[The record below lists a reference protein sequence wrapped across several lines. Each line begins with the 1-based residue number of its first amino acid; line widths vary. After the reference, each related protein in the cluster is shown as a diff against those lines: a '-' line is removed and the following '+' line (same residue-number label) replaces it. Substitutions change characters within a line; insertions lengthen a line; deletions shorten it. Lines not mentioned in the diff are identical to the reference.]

1 MGERIAVFG
10 AGYAGLVTG
19 VGFADLGHEVVIRDV
34 VPAKVEALRAGRV
47 PFHEPGLEEVI
58 ARAGDRL
65 TFTLDAHEAVE
76 GARFVFVCV
85 GTPATYSGD
94 ADLSAVW
101 TVLDELQ
108 SLGESSVVV
117 MKSTVP
123 VGTGEKVRAALAAR
137 GLERVGYVSNPEFLA
152 EGTAVKD
159 FLEPD
164 RIVIGSFEDADGDA
178 VEALHEG
185 LDAPVVRTDVPSAE
199 MVKLAANAYLGTR
212 ISFINEIA
220 NVCELVG
227 ADVEKVAWGMG
238 LDERIGTRYLQAG
251 IGFGGSCLAG
261 DETVLVDDGSRARL
275 VRLDRLFEQHAEATD
290 DVLAE
295 PEGLRVL
302 SWRFGDDTPVFLP
315 VTSLTRRS
323 YRGDLV
329 EIRTKMGRRVRCTP
343 DHPVVACRDG
353 EYPGIVL
360 AGELTE
366 TDWLPI
372 AQGAA
377 ELQTTVAELPGLV
390 DAIPVAGLGEADV
403 LVRTTRET
411 LAAVGVAAVRAGV
424 EGVYEGE
431 QSTYTRAWEIVQR
444 GTLRLHEARALDLDI
459 DAAALGT
466 ARNGTFV
473 PARLPSDEAFWR
485 VVGLYIA
492 EGHCTVDGRR
502 HRLQWSFHPSD
513 EQDLVDE
520 VAGFWRRH
528 GVKADVV
535 ARPTTTCVVVSS
547 RLLATWWLKV
557 LGLGSNC
564 YEQRLPDLAW
574 TLPEEHKRA
583 LVSGMWR
590 GDGSWSL
597 IAGGPSVVMEY
608 GTVSR
613 EVADGLLRLL
623 GEFGIA
629 ASLKVGRGRKSTV
642 DTFWMRISG
651 ADQVERMLDL
661 VEPAARDVI
670 FRSLEQ
676 QARRIAPTGY
686 RRGSPNT
693 AWARVTQTSTAEL
706 EGHVYSMEVPGANT
720 FVTTGGLVVHNCFP
734 KDISFLKLLAGNSG
748 YHFQLLNAVI
758 EVNELQK
765 RRIVSKLQKHLGSL
779 RGKTVALLG
788 LAFKPNTDDMR
799 EAPSIV
805 LASRLLAEGADVRA
819 WDPVAD
825 ASEILRGVTFADT
838 VLDAVRGADAAV
850 VVTGW
855 DELRDLPRAEIRD
868 AMRNPLIVDGRNVVD
883 PETAHAAGFTY
894 EGIGRASTSALAGLP
909 ETDEPQLR
917 EPSAEN

>member
-19 VGFADLGHEVVIRDV
+19 AGFADLGHDVVVRDV

-58 ARAGDRL
+58 ARAGERL
-65 TFTLDAHEAVE
+65 TFTLDPHEAVQ

-108 SLGESSVVV
+108 SLGEGSVVV

-137 GLERVGYVSNPEFLA
+137 GLDRVGYVSNPEFLA

-251 IGFGGSCLAG
+251 IGFGGSC
-261 DETVLVDDGSRARL
+261 
-275 VRLDRLFEQHAEATD
+275 
-290 DVLAE
+290 
-295 PEGLRVL
+295 
-302 SWRFGDDTPVFLP
+302 
-315 VTSLTRRS
+315 
-323 YRGDLV
+323 
-329 EIRTKMGRRVRCTP
+329 
-343 DHPVVACRDG
+343 
-353 EYPGIVL
+353 
-360 AGELTE
+360 
-366 TDWLPI
+366 
-372 AQGAA
+372 
-377 ELQTTVAELPGLV
+377 
-390 DAIPVAGLGEADV
+390 
-403 LVRTTRET
+403 
-411 LAAVGVAAVRAGV
+411 
-424 EGVYEGE
+424 
-431 QSTYTRAWEIVQR
+431 
-444 GTLRLHEARALDLDI
+444 
-459 DAAALGT
+459 
-466 ARNGTFV
+466 
-473 PARLPSDEAFWR
+473 
-485 VVGLYIA
+485 
-492 EGHCTVDGRR
+492 
-502 HRLQWSFHPSD
+502 
-513 EQDLVDE
+513 
-520 VAGFWRRH
+520 
-528 GVKADVV
+528 
-535 ARPTTTCVVVSS
+535 
-547 RLLATWWLKV
+547 
-557 LGLGSNC
+557 
-564 YEQRLPDLAW
+564 
-574 TLPEEHKRA
+574 
-583 LVSGMWR
+583 
-590 GDGSWSL
+590 
-597 IAGGPSVVMEY
+597 
-608 GTVSR
+608 
-613 EVADGLLRLL
+613 
-623 GEFGIA
+623 
-629 ASLKVGRGRKSTV
+629 
-642 DTFWMRISG
+642 
-651 ADQVERMLDL
+651 
-661 VEPAARDVI
+661 
-670 FRSLEQ
+670 
-676 QARRIAPTGY
+676 
-686 RRGSPNT
+686 
-693 AWARVTQTSTAEL
+693 
-706 EGHVYSMEVPGANT
+706 
-720 FVTTGGLVVHNCFP
+720 FP

-779 RGKTVALLG
+779 RGRTIALLG

-838 VLDAVRGADAAV
+838 VLEAVRGADAAV

-883 PETAHAAGFTY
+883 PETARAAGFTY

-917 EPSAEN
+917 EPSADA